1 MICVLRCILS
11 AFALLHLL
19 VGMERVAA
27 NNDLIQQGQY
37 IFSAAGCI
45 TCHTVD
51 EPLAGGRAI
60 DSTFGTFYS
69 PNITPHREDGIG
81 NWTQEDLIRAMREG
95 ISPDGEHYY
104 PSFPYPSYTKMERK
118 DIIALYT
125 YLMAQPAIPKKNRT
139 HELGWLFSN
148 RSLLTFWKQ
157 LYFIPGEL
165 ESDPNESREWNRG
178 QYLAMAL
185 GHCGECH
192 TPRSALGGPLI
203 NQHLAGTSEGQW
215 GKRVPNITPDVKTGI
230 GDWTKGDLETF
241 LATGRKPDGSFTNG
255 LMMEVLENACMRLT
269 DYDNHGLA
277 LYLNSLPLVNNK
289 NLDAIEDPFQIQDY
303 YE

>member
-81 NWTQEDLIRAMREG
+81 NWTQEYLIRAMREG

-125 YLMAQPAIPKKNRT
+125 YLMAQPAIPKKNLP
-139 HELGWLFSN
+139 HELGWAISN
-148 RSLLTFWKQ
+148 RSLIALWKQ
-157 LYFIPGEL
+157 FWFNPGEL
-165 ESDPNESREWNRG
+165 QPDKNESPEWSRG
-178 QYLAMAL
+178 QYIAMAL
-185 GHCGECH
+185 WRYGA
-192 TPRSALGGPLI
+192 RAL
-203 NQHLAGTSEGQW
+203 W
-215 GKRVPNITPDVKTGI
+215 RVPHST
-230 GDWTKGDLETF
+230 WC
-241 LATGRKPDGSFTNG
+241 TGRTTDGSAFSRYSRRAMGHTGPKYYSGCGNG
-255 LMMEVLENACMRLT
+255 YWGLEPR
-269 DYDNHGLA
+269 
-277 LYLNSLPLVNNK
+277 
-289 NLDAIEDPFQIQDY
+289 Q
-303 YE
+303 